1 MGRDLLGRELGKGIR
16 QEAPGVYVGRYL
28 EYDRRYR
35 SKTFTS
41 LKECREWLA
50 ENRGRQIPYHM
61 LKNPG
66 SITVDVWLWY
76 YLEQL
81 YRHRVRENSY
91 LKSKKLLRL
100 YVRPLLGEV
109 LLRELRSDAIQR
121 VLVDMQQRG
130 LARTTIEA
138 VRTTL
143 HDALEKA
150 VEFELIKKNPVNRL
164 VVIPRDCR
172 KRTRRKILS
181 RQEQAMLLRH
191 LKGTV
196 YYNPVIVLLT
206 TGLRIGELMGLTW
219 EDVDFTKN
227 TIAIRRTMEDK
238 GGEHWRIGPPKSR
251 TSERVILM
259 NRDCRQALLRQ
270 REFDRSLKKI
280 PIRFVNTVFLM
291 RNGCPRRLASYDAY
305 LYRTA
310 DKLGIERFSVH
321 ALRHTYATRCI
332 EEGMNPKS
340 LQVLLGHSSMEITL
354 NRYVHVTE
362 EESVNEIHSIEDKL
376 DVEKK
381 TDR

>member
-1 MGRDLLGRELGKGIR
+1 M
-16 QEAPGVYVGRYL
+16 
-28 EYDRRYR
+28 
-35 SKTFTS
+35 
-41 LKECREWLA
+41 
-50 ENRGRQIPYHM
+50 
-61 LKNPG
+61 
-66 SITVDVWLWY
+66 DVWLWY

-91 LKSKKLLRL
+91 LKTKKLIRL
-100 YVRPLLGEV
+100 YIRPPLGEI
-109 LLRELRSDAIQR
+109 LLRKLRPDAIQR

-143 HDALEKA
+143 YDAMEKA
-150 VEFELIKKNPVNRL
+150 VEFELITKNPVNRL

-172 KRTRRKILS
+172 KRDRRKILS

-196 YYNPVIVLLT
+196 YYDPVIVLLT
-206 TGLRIGELMGLTW
+206 TGMRIGELMGLTW
-219 EDVDFTKN
+219 DDIDFTKN
-227 TIAIRRTMEDK
+227 TIAIKRTMEDK
-238 GGEHWRIGPPKSR
+238 GGEYWRIGPPKSR
-251 TSERVILM
+251 TSERVIPM

-270 REFDRSLKKI
+270 REFDRSLRKI
-280 PIRFVNTVFLM
+280 PIQFAKTVFLM
-291 RNGCPRRLASYDAY
+291 KNGYPRRLASYDAY
-305 LYRTA
+305 MYRTA
-310 DKLGIERFSVH
+310 DKLGIERFSAH

-362 EESVNEIHSIEDKL
+362 EESVNEIHSIEDRL
-376 DVEKK
+376 DVEEKN
-381 TDR
+381 